1 MIETPKNLTRNI
13 LLGMLAGFLIGALLY
28 YFQYIPEE
36 YLPKFLFNILYLIS
50 DFFSK
55 YIFNLGGA
63 IFINL
68 LKMLIIPLVFFSLV
82 SGISSL
88 TSMKSLGNISL
99 KTIGLYLS
107 TTAIAVSLSL
117 IIGALFKP
125 GSGYSNSIEA
135 PEKLPQ
141 GQGIFDTILGIF
153 PSNIIEAMSQNQ
165 MLAVVFF
172 SILFGIALNKTNH
185 LTGNFS
191 TVFEKLNTVFMQLVI
206 MIISFAPIGVFCLIG
221 KFVIVDGLNIF
232 QEAFKYV
239 ILLIFVL
246 MLHLFFTYSLILKL
260 FTRLNIFTFF
270 KKMKEVAIF
279 AFSTSSSA
287 ATIPVT
293 LKTVENDLGVNK
305 NVSSFVVPV
314 GATINM
320 DGTAIMQ
327 GMATIFIAQMS
338 GIDLTLIQYVQVVIL
353 AVVTSIGTAAVPS
366 AGTITLVIILQQ
378 FGLPLEAIGIILAVD
393 RILDMIRTSVN
404 VTGDAAVACIV
415 ANSEDMLDKNIFN
428 K

>member
-1 MIETPKNLTRNI
+1 MLETPKNLTRNI
-13 LLGMLAGFLIGALLY
+13 LLGMLFGFLTGALFFYVNVFPDNLTD
-28 YFQYIPEE
+28 
-36 YLPKFLFNILYLIS
+36 FLT
-50 DFFSK
+50 K
-55 YIFNLGGA
+55 YVFNLGSA

-68 LKMLIIPLVFFSLV
+68 LKLLIVPLVFFSLV

-88 TSMKSLGNISL
+88 TSMKSLGNITF
-99 KTIGLYLS
+99 KTIGLYLG

-117 IIGALFKP
+117 IIGSIFKP
-125 GSGYSNSIEA
+125 GSGYSSNIA
-135 PEKLPQ
+135 PPENLPQ
-141 GQGIFDTILGIF
+141 GQGIYETILDIF
-153 PSNIIEAMSQNQ
+153 PSNIIEAMANNQ

-172 SILFGIALNKTNH
+172 SILFGLALNKTNH
-185 LTGNFS
+185 LTNNFS
-191 TVFEKLNTVFMQLVI
+191 ESFEKLNTVFMQLVL

-221 KFVIVDGLNIF
+221 KFVITDGLDIF

-239 ILLIFVL
+239 LLLILVL
-246 MLHLFFTYSLILKL
+246 VIHAFITYSFILKI
-260 FTRLNIFTFF
+260 FTNLNIFTFF
-270 KKMKEVAIF
+270 GKMKDVAIF

-293 LKTVENDLGVNK
+293 LKTVQDELGVNK

-338 GIDLTLIQYVQVVIL
+338 GIDLTFFQYIQVVIL

-393 RILDMIRTSVN
+393 RILDMLRTSVN

-415 ANSEDMLDKNIFN
+415 ANSEGLLDKNLFN

>member
-13 LLGMLAGFLIGALLY
+13 LLGMFLGFLVGSLFFYLNI
-28 YFQYIPEE
+28 FPES
-36 YLPKFLFNILYLIS
+36 LIT
-50 DFFSK
+50 FIK
-55 YIFNLGGA
+55 VYVFNLGSA
-63 IFINL
+63 IFVNL
-68 LKMLIIPLVFFSLV
+68 LKLLIVPLVFFSLV

-88 TSMKSLGNISL
+88 TSMTSLGNITF
-99 KTIGLYLS
+99 KTITLYLS

-117 IIGALFKP
+117 IVGSIFKP
-125 GSGYSNSIEA
+125 GAGYSSNIA
-135 PEKLPQ
+135 PPENLPE
-141 GQGIFDTILGIF
+141 GQGIYETILDIF
-153 PSNIIEAMSQNQ
+153 PSNIIEAMAQNQ

-172 SILFGIALNKTNH
+172 SILFGLALNKTNH

-191 TVFEKLNTVFMQLVI
+191 EAFEKLNTVFMQLVI

-221 KFVIVDGLNIF
+221 KFVITDGLDIF

-239 ILLIFVL
+239 ILLISVL
-246 MLHLFFTYSLILKL
+246 IIHAFITYSLILKI
-260 FTRLNIFTFF
+260 FTNLNIWTFF

-293 LKTVENDLGVNK
+293 LKTVQDNLGVNK
-305 NVSSFVVPV
+305 NVASFVIPV

-393 RILDMIRTSVN
+393 RILDMLRTSVN
-404 VTGDAAVACIV
+404 VTGDAAIACIV
-415 ANSEDMLDKNIFN
+415 ADSEGLLDKDCLLYTSDAADE
-428 K
+428 

>member
-13 LLGMLAGFLIGALLY
+13 LLGMFLGFLVGSLFFYLNI
-28 YFQYIPEE
+28 FPES
-36 YLPKFLFNILYLIS
+36 LIT
-50 DFFSK
+50 FIK
-55 YIFNLGGA
+55 VYVFNLGSA
-63 IFINL
+63 IFVNL
-68 LKMLIIPLVFFSLV
+68 LKLLIVPLVFFSLV

-88 TSMKSLGNISL
+88 TSMTSLGNITF
-99 KTIGLYLS
+99 KTITLYLS

-117 IIGALFKP
+117 IVGSIFKP
-125 GSGYSNSIEA
+125 GAGYSSNIA
-135 PEKLPQ
+135 PPENLPE
-141 GQGIFDTILGIF
+141 GQGIYETILDIF
-153 PSNIIEAMSQNQ
+153 PSNIIEAMAQNQ

-172 SILFGIALNKTNH
+172 SILFGLALNKTNH

-191 TVFEKLNTVFMQLVI
+191 EAFEKLNTVFMQLVI

-221 KFVIVDGLNIF
+221 KFVITDGLDIF

-239 ILLIFVL
+239 ILLISVL
-246 MLHLFFTYSLILKL
+246 IIHAFITYSLILKI
-260 FTRLNIFTFF
+260 FTNLNIWTFF

-293 LKTVENDLGVNK
+293 LKTVQDNLGVNK
-305 NVSSFVVPV
+305 NVASFVIPV

-393 RILDMIRTSVN
+393 RILDMLRTSVN
-404 VTGDAAVACIV
+404 VTGDAAIACIV
-415 ANSEDMLDKNIFN
+415 ADSEGLLDKSIFN

>member
-1 MIETPKNLTRNI
+1 
-13 LLGMLAGFLIGALLY
+13 
-28 YFQYIPEE
+28 
-36 YLPKFLFNILYLIS
+36 
-50 DFFSK
+50 
-55 YIFNLGGA
+55 
-63 IFINL
+63 
-68 LKMLIIPLVFFSLV
+68 
-82 SGISSL
+82 
-88 TSMKSLGNISL
+88 MKSLGNITF
-99 KTIGLYLS
+99 KTIGLYLGTS
-107 TTAIAVSLSL
+107 AIAVSLSL
-117 IIGALFKP
+117 IIGSIFKP
-125 GSGYSNSIEA
+125 GSGYSSNIA
-135 PEKLPQ
+135 PPENLPQ
-141 GQGIFDTILGIF
+141 GQGIYETILDIF
-153 PSNIIEAMSQNQ
+153 PSNIIEAMANNQ

-172 SILFGIALNKTNH
+172 SILFGLALNKTNH
-185 LTGNFS
+185 LTNNFS
-191 TVFEKLNTVFMQLVI
+191 ESFEKLNTIFMQLVL
-206 MIISFAPIGVFCLIG
+206 MIISFAPIGVFFLIG
-221 KFVIVDGLNIF
+221 KFVITDGLDIF

-239 ILLIFVL
+239 LLLILVL
-246 MLHLFFTYSLILKL
+246 VIHAFITYSFILKI
-260 FTRLNIFTFF
+260 FTNLNIFTFF
-270 KKMKEVAIF
+270 RKMKDVAIF

-293 LKTVENDLGVNK
+293 LKTVQDDLGVNK

-338 GIDLTLIQYVQVVIL
+338 GIDLTFFQYIQVVIL

-393 RILDMIRTSVN
+393 RILDMLRTSVN

-415 ANSEDMLDKNIFN
+415 ANSEGLLDKNLFN

>member
-13 LLGMLAGFLIGALLY
+13 LLGMFLGFLVGSM
-28 YFQYIPEE
+28 FF
-36 YLPKFLFNILYLIS
+36 YLNIFPASLIT
-50 DFFSK
+50 FIK
-55 YIFNLGGA
+55 VYVFNLGSA
-63 IFINL
+63 IFVNL
-68 LKMLIIPLVFFSLV
+68 LKLLIVPLVFFSLV

-88 TSMKSLGNISL
+88 TSMTSLGNITF
-99 KTIGLYLS
+99 KTITLYLS

-117 IIGALFKP
+117 IVGSIFKP
-125 GSGYSNSIEA
+125 GAGYSSNIA
-135 PEKLPQ
+135 PPENLPE
-141 GQGIFDTILGIF
+141 GQGIYETILDIF
-153 PSNIIEAMSQNQ
+153 PSNIIEAMAQNQ

-172 SILFGIALNKTNH
+172 SILFGLALNKTNN

-191 TVFEKLNTVFMQLVI
+191 EAFEKLNTVFMQLVI
-206 MIISFAPIGVFCLIG
+206 MVISFAPIGVFCLIG
-221 KFVIVDGLNIF
+221 KFVIADGLDIF

-239 ILLIFVL
+239 ILLISVLIIHAFV
-246 MLHLFFTYSLILKL
+246 TYSLILKI
-260 FTRLNIFTFF
+260 FTNLNIWTFF

-293 LKTVENDLGVNK
+293 LKTVQDDLGVNK
-305 NVSSFVVPV
+305 NVASFVIPV

-338 GIDLTLIQYVQVVIL
+338 GIDLTLFQYVQVVIL

-393 RILDMIRTSVN
+393 RILDMLRTSVN
-404 VTGDAAVACIV
+404 VTGDAAIACIV
-415 ANSEDMLDKNIFN
+415 AESEGLLDKDIFN

>member
-13 LLGMLAGFLIGALLY
+13 LLGMFLGFLVGSLFFYLNI
-28 YFQYIPEE
+28 FPES
-36 YLPKFLFNILYLIS
+36 LIT
-50 DFFSK
+50 FIK
-55 YIFNLGGA
+55 VYVFNLGSA
-63 IFINL
+63 IFVNL
-68 LKMLIIPLVFFSLV
+68 LKLLIVPLVFFSLV

-88 TSMKSLGNISL
+88 TSMTSLGNITF
-99 KTIGLYLS
+99 KTITLYLS

-117 IIGALFKP
+117 IVGSIFKP
-125 GSGYSNSIEA
+125 GAGYSSNIA
-135 PEKLPQ
+135 PPENLPE
-141 GQGIFDTILGIF
+141 GQGIYETILDIF
-153 PSNIIEAMSQNQ
+153 PSNIIEAMAQNQ

-172 SILFGIALNKTNH
+172 SILFGLALNKTNH

-191 TVFEKLNTVFMQLVI
+191 LAFEKLNTVFMQLVI

-221 KFVIVDGLNIF
+221 KFVITDGLDIF

-239 ILLIFVL
+239 ILLISVL
-246 MLHLFFTYSLILKL
+246 IIHAFITYSLILKI
-260 FTRLNIFTFF
+260 FTNLNIWTFF

-293 LKTVENDLGVNK
+293 LKTVQDNLGVNK
-305 NVSSFVVPV
+305 NVASFVIPV

-393 RILDMIRTSVN
+393 RILDMLRTSVN
-404 VTGDAAVACIV
+404 VTGDAAIACIV
-415 ANSEDMLDKNIFN
+415 ADSEGLLDKGIFN